1 MKQDKDVI
9 TEGST
14 TMRFSIYLNPQTRGG
29 HQDVDIIQTI
39 TRQTR
44 QAIDAG
50 FVGVTLTEHHF
61 SNYNTYGNPFL
72 LASYLAPQLPPGTMF
87 ALSCAVPPLWN
98 PMRLAQS
105 INILDILTQGH
116 AITGFAA
123 GGSPLE
129 YSGVG
134 RDPSIRQVENAKTIE
149 IVEKAL
155 AKKPEDPPLAWATAV
170 ESGVVQTRVM
180 PGPYSD
186 SGSKFARAT
195 QSNEGA
201 EQTGLKG
208 WYLFTGRE
216 QPEAFAERFRVYEE
230 ALRRSG
236 LSEDEIQHR
245 LDWSFVQKQ
254 VYLADTNEEA
264 LADIH
269 PILDELA
276 DNQKKAFTPVSG
288 VKGADTMQTVLRVA
302 ANDHEAFIREALI
315 VGDAETFVEEIR
327 KYEAAGIR
335 HLTLVFNWG
344 FMSAEQ
350 SDRSLQLF
358 IDRVLPHFQNVDVP
372 AAV

>member
-1 MKQDKDVI
+1 
-9 TEGST
+9 
-14 TMRFSIYLNPQTRGG
+14 MRFSIYLNPQTRGG
-29 HQDVDIIQTI
+29 HEDVGIIDTI
-39 TRQTR
+39 TRQTIK
-44 QAIDAG
+44 AIDAG

-72 LASYLAPQLPPGTMF
+72 LASFLSPQLPAGTMF
-87 ALSCAVPPLWN
+87 SLSCAVPPLWN
-98 PMRLAQS
+98 PMRLAQN
-105 INILDILTQGH
+105 INMLDILTKGY

-134 RDPSIRQVENAKTIE
+134 RDPAIRQVENIKTIE

-155 AKKPEDPPLAWATAV
+155 AKKPEDPPYEWTTAV
-170 ESGVVQTRVM
+170 ESGTVRTRLM
-180 PGPYSD
+180 PGAYSSD
-186 SGSKFARAT
+186 APKFARAT

-201 EQTGLKG
+201 EQTGRQG

-216 QPEAFAERFRVYEE
+216 TPEAFEERFRVYESS
-230 ALRRSG
+230 LREGG
-236 LSEDEIQHR
+236 LDEEDVQHR

-254 VYLADTNEEA
+254 VYLADTNEQA

-276 DNQKKAFTPVSG
+276 ENQKKAFKPVSG
-288 VKGADTMQTVLRVA
+288 VKGTDNMETVLRVA

-315 VGDAETFVEEIR
+315 IGDPDTVVDEIR

-344 FMSAEQ
+344 FMGAGK

-358 IDRVLPHFQNVDVP
+358 IENVLPQFQTAFATTV
-372 AAV
+372 A